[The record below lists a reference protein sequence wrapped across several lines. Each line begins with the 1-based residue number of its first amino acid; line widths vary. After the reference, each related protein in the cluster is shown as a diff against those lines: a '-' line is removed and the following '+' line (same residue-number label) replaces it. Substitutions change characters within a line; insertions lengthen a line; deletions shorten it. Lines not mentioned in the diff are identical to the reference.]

1 MYKRKMNKKFHQNH
15 MKSYKNRSKWKGRK
29 WNVNRELNIIYTT
42 TGVCKRRQLCNVGV
56 SCVHEKHL
64 FDTSHKLQQ
73 TKREIKRK
81 IEHWF
86 CVPFKRNS
94 WMRTHLMVNVHH
106 VTVLHTTFCL
116 FVFLALLSYHASSLD
131 FCTYIRNYK
140 L

>member
-1 MYKRKMNKKFHQNH
+1 M
-15 MKSYKNRSKWKGRK
+15 
-29 WNVNRELNIIYTT
+29 NRELNIIYTT

-56 SCVHEKHL
+56 SCVPEKHL

-86 CVPFKRNS
+86 CVPFKKNS

-131 FCTYIRNYK
+131 FCTYIRNNK